1 MTWTRRIIAAL
12 FVAAIAGLVAYSL
25 RPVKEEALPVQVT
38 KVKRGPITR
47 RVAASGKLQAA
58 TQVKVSS
65 NLSGDLLELAV
76 QEGATVKKGQLL
88 ARIDSRRY
96 LAQVRQQEAARAS
109 AMAELSLQKVE
120 LARLAQERDRVK
132 KLVAVNGASRA
143 ELDRAESEVAAQE
156 ARLQSVQERIA
167 QAAAVLTEASH
178 QLSLATLYAPI
189 DGVVTT
195 RLKQVGERIRGSDF
209 AEDVLLV
216 IATLSSMEVKAEV
229 GEREAVFLHEGDK
242 GEVEIDAF
250 PDKRFPA
257 TVVEVAKN
265 ATVKNPG
272 TEAEVTTFPVR
283 LSLDARVPGAL
294 PGMSADVSVA
304 TETHDNAL
312 SVPIQA
318 VTARTEKEIAGK
330 KPEPEPLEGQG
341 AKAVRRPARTQMVKL
356 VFAMENGV
364 AKLRRVET
372 GLASDTEIE
381 ILNGLKEGEVV
392 VEGPYRTLSKD
403 LADGK
408 PIKVEDPEAPAKG
421 KS

>member
-1 MTWTRRIIAAL
+1 MTWTRRIFAAL
-12 FVAAIAGLVAYSL
+12 FIAAIAGLVVYSL
-25 RPVKEEALPVQVT
+25 RPVKEPPLPVQVT

-47 RVAASGKLQAA
+47 RVAASGKLQPA
-58 TQVKVSS
+58 TQVKISS

-76 QEGATVKKGQLL
+76 KEGDAVKKGQLL

-109 AMAELSLQKVE
+109 AVSDLALQKVE
-120 LARLAQERDRVK
+120 LGRLTQERERAR
-132 KLVAVNGASRA
+132 KLVAVNGASQA
-143 ELDRAESEVAAQE
+143 ELDRAESEVSAQE

-167 QAAAVLTEASH
+167 QASAVLSEATH

-189 DGVVTT
+189 DGVVTSK
-195 RLKQVGERIRGSDF
+195 LKQVGERIRGSDF

-216 IATLSSMEVKAEV
+216 ISTLSSMEMKAEV

-257 TVVEVAKN
+257 TVVEIAKN
-265 ATVKNPG
+265 ATVKNAG

-283 LSLDARVPGAL
+283 LSLDAPVPGAL

-304 TETHDNAL
+304 TETHENAL
-312 SVPIQA
+312 AVPIQA
-318 VTARTEKEIAGK
+318 VTARTEKEITGK
-330 KPEPEPLEGQG
+330 KPETEPLEGQG
-341 AKAVRRPARTQMVKL
+341 AKAVRRPSRGASVKV
-356 VFAMENGV
+356 VFTMESGV
-364 AKLRRVET
+364 ARLHRVET
-372 GLASDTEIE
+372 GLSSDTEIE
-381 ILNGLKEGEVV
+381 ILSGLKEGDAV

-403 LADGK
+403 LSDGK
-408 PIKVEDPEAPAKG
+408 PIKAEEPEAAAKG